1 MKIKNMIKKGI
12 LIFAAFALIPILSI
26 LASAGNC
33 VGLHVTGDSANR
45 ADIVIIGHGWPEDG
59 LTDFYDNANYISD
72 YLLTMHP
79 YSDYSDMIN
88 VWYVNQSADLNCSWP
103 GPACSFTLAT
113 ALASQ
118 CAYDKIYV
126 LVNDTRYSGAGNTLM
141 AQGTVNPQFKGQLFA
156 HEFGGHC
163 FGELM
168 DEYVYSSPTNGGLY
182 SSGANCA
189 LPGEAN
195 YQSEGIACDKWS
207 NVPGTG
213 CYSGCSYSNLYRPTL
228 TSMMRDLIAEYFN
241 GPSQNQIIKMIDK
254 FVNLTIDHDPK
265 TNVSMLENETQIF
278 NITKANDADD
288 LTIKWYVNNN
298 EKTASENQ
306 NSFTYTCRD
315 TNPVIKV
322 KASYLGIS
330 ETYEWNVNSTVANIA
345 PDITDY
351 TPTEN
356 VMDENS
362 SLEFNIAVDDYNE
375 DALTYS
381 WLLDGTEKSANKTW
395 TYSPDFNSA
404 GNHNITV
411 IVSDGEFSDSHEWNI
426 TVNNV
431 NRKPVITNFNDITA
445 YEGDTITLNPSISD
459 ADGESLTVTY
469 SGWMDSNSKQT
480 GYDDSGAH
488 SVIVTAFDGIDNSTK
503 EITVTILNT
512 YEFRTAIKD
521 RNTKERL
528 TGTASIAGTEKPV
541 TADSATVFDY
551 VHPDIEYNITYSA
564 DGYQTDNYPIYFDNR
579 LAECLQEADCFLMGT
594 IISDCKWDSENSGWL
609 CRLVKEGWQYASYF
623 DYAPSQNA
631 IKRFDYMVR

>member
-1 MKIKNMIKKGI
+1 MANKIISKIGMIFLAAI
-12 LIFAAFALIPILSI
+12 LLIPFLS

-33 VGLHVTGDSANR
+33 IGLHVTGDSTSK
-45 ADIVIIGHGWPEDG
+45 ADIVIVGHGWTESE
-59 LTDFYDNANYISD
+59 LTDFYNNVNYISD

-88 VWYVNQSADLNCSWP
+88 IWYVNQSADLGCTTP
-103 GPACSFTLAT
+103 GPVCNATLVT

-118 CAYDKIYV
+118 CSYDKVYV
-126 LVNDTRYSGAGNTLM
+126 LVNSTVPGGAGNPSM
-141 AQGTVNPQFKGQLFA
+141 AFGTASQFKGQTFA
-156 HEFGGHC
+156 HELGGHS

-168 DEYVYSSPTNGGLY
+168 DEYVYSSPANGNLY
-182 SSGANCA
+182 FSGANCA
-189 LPGEAN
+189 LPEEAN
-195 YQSEGIACDKWS
+195 YQSESISCDKWS

-213 CYSGCSYSNLYRPTL
+213 CYSGCAYSNLYRSTL
-228 TSMMRDLIAEYFN
+228 TSIMRDLYAEYFN
-241 GPSQNQIIKMIDK
+241 GPSQKQIEKMIDK

-265 TNVSMLENETQIF
+265 TTVTLAENETQIF
-278 NITKANDADD
+278 NITKANEADD

-306 NSFTYTCRD
+306 ISFTYTCRD
-315 TNPVIKV
+315 TNPAIKV
-322 KASYLGIS
+322 NVSYLGIS
-330 ETYEWNVNSTVANIA
+330 ETYEWNVESNVTNVAPEIV
-345 PDITDY
+345 DY
-351 TPTEN
+351 TPAEN

-362 SLEFNIAVDDYNE
+362 SLEFSISAEDYNE

-381 WLLDGTEKSANKTW
+381 WLLDGAEKSTNQTW
-395 TYSPDFNSA
+395 TYNTDFNSA

-445 YEGDTITLNPSISD
+445 YEGDTITLNPGISD
-459 ADGESLTVTY
+459 ADGESMTVTY

-480 GYDDSGAH
+480 NYSDSGAH
-488 SVIVTAFDGIDNSTK
+488 SVTVTAFDGIDNSTK
-503 EITVTILNT
+503 EITINVLNT

-541 TADSATVFDY
+541 TADSATIFDY
-551 VHPDIEYNITYSA
+551 VHPDIEYNIVYSS
-564 DGYQTDNYPIYFDNR
+564 DGYQTDNYPIYFDSR
-579 LAECLQEADCFLMGT
+579 LADCIQEADCFLMGT

-609 CRLVKEGWQYASYF
+609 CRLTKEGWQYASYF

-631 IKRFDYMVR
+631 IKRFDYMIK